1 MSWEAENWARAQ
13 RTGDPV
19 TKAVLVG
26 IANWMNPKGDECQ
39 VSLRRLA
46 DEVEI
51 SLSTARRHMR
61 RLEDMGLI
69 KKNSAY
75 REDGGQGWNSFVFPT
90 YRPPKVSHVE
100 PVGRRDKPPVIL
112 TPPHV
117 KMTGGEGVKLEP
129 SPLSNCNGEGV
140 TADTPETCKGLDK
153 SPPTPPPG
161 GDDDGKRNR
170 GARIAEDWA
179 PPPIANLPPSAKAK
193 ALQWPTGAY
202 EAEAEAFRD
211 YWLGEGR
218 AGARKL
224 DWNRTWCNRINE
236 CTARVLRDAKAG
248 VRHPARA
255 TGVIAP
261 LKALDSSRE
270 GKAALEIRR
279 LIRKRLGEQ
288 VFDQWIA
295 PSRLDVDVNGSA
307 LTLVAVSIFA
317 TDYQRNNF
325 ADEIAQAMHA
335 VLGPDADLRFSNER
349 PPA

>member
-51 SLSTARRHMR
+51 SLSTARRHIR

-69 KKNSAY
+69 EKSSAY

-100 PVGRRDKPPVIL
+100 PTGKRTKPPVNL

-117 KMTGGEGVKLEP
+117 KLTGGEGSNLTP
-129 SPLSNCNGEGV
+129 SPVSDCDGEGV
-140 TADTPETCKGLDK
+140 TADTPETCKGVSK

-161 GDDDGKRNR
+161 GDADEGKRNR
-170 GARIAEDWA
+170 GSRIAVDWT
-179 PPPIANLPPSAKAK
+179 PPPIASLPPAAKAK
-193 ALQWPTGAY
+193 ALQWPAGAY

-224 DWNRTWCNRINE
+224 DWNSTWRNRINE

-248 VRHPARA
+248 VRHPVRS
-255 TGVIAP
+255 TGPAEP
-261 LKALDSSRE
+261 PKALDSSRE
-270 GKAALEIRR
+270 GKGAQEIRR
-279 LIRKRLGEQ
+279 LIRKRLGDQ
-288 VFDQWIA
+288 VYDQWIA
-295 PSRLDVDVNGSA
+295 PSRLDAVQA
-307 LTLVAVSIFA
+307 TLTLVAVSMFA
-317 TDYQRNNF
+317 SNYQRDNF
-325 ADEIAQAMHA
+325 ANEIAQAMHA
-335 VLGPDADLRFSNER
+335 VLGPDAELRFHHER
-349 PPA
+349 PPS